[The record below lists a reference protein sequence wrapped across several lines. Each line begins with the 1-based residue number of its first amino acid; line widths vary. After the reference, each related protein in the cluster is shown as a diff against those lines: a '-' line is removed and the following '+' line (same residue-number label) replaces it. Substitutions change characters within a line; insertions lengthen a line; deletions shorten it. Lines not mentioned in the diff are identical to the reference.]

1 LAVAVD
7 QNGQS
12 IFRESF
18 YRDRLQ
24 SSVCPVDRVDL
35 YCRPTAAVFLQ
46 ADGRVDG
53 LPELRRQIVHG
64 IARVA
69 SSQSDQN
76 SSRQF

>member
-1 LAVAVD
+1 LVVAVD
-7 QNGQS
+7 QNCQS
-12 IFRESF
+12 ILRESF
-18 YRDRLQ
+18 YRDKLQ

-35 YCRPTAAVFLQ
+35 YCRRTAAVFLR

-53 LPELRRQIVHG
+53 LPEIRQQIVRG

-69 SSQSDQN
+69 SSQLDQN